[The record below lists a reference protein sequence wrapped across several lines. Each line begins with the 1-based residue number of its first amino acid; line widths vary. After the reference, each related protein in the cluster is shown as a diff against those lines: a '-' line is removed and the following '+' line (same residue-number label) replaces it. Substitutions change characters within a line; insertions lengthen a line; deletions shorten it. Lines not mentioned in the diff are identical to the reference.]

1 MTDTDH
7 IYIAIEGG
15 NIISLATTIPAH
27 VVIVDYDEDSDDN
40 PVRVIDPADT
50 DLITTKEFEQ
60 WVADAK
66 EDEEKGYCIGP
77 LSWIDLIKVYK
88 KLAGREAPNAEIWKW
103 AKSLP
108 GLFYIDK
115 DELVFLKK
123 DVL

>member
-7 IYIAIEGG
+7 VYIAIEGG
-15 NIISLATTIPAH
+15 NITTLATTMPAH
-27 VVIVDYDEDSDDN
+27 VVIVNYDEDSDDN
-40 PVRVIDPADT
+40 PTRVIDRANA
-50 DLITTKEFEQ
+50 DLITTEEFEQ

-66 EDEEKGYCIGP
+66 EDEAKGYCIGP
-77 LSWIDLIKVYK
+77 LSWTDLMKIYK
-88 KLAGREAPNAEIWKW
+88 KLAGREAPHAEMWEW